1 MRGRLLVAGLLT
13 VGLAAAAGAWWL
25 RSGDGEVTVDSIGD
39 KVQTVPRG
47 RLPVF
52 AAAPGTAE
60 LYRFAATRG
69 ELLSWMPCT
78 CGCGALGHTS
88 NRACYIKGESA
99 TTTTFTSHAAT

>member
-1 MRGRLLVAGLLT
+1 MRGRLLVAALLIIGL
-13 VGLAAAAGAWWL
+13 AAAGAWWL
-25 RSGDGEVTVDSIGD
+25 RSGDGDVTVDSIGD

-52 AAAPGTAE
+52 AAAPGMAE

-69 ELLSWMPCT
+69 DLLQWMPCT

-99 TTTTFTSHAAT
+99 ATTTFTSHAVT